1 MKNQRGVTLI
11 GMLVA
16 CIVIVIV
23 AIGALKIAPAYIEY
37 FTVKKAI
44 VAIARANPSA
54 TVADVRYAFQ
64 LRSAIDSIDAVGA
77 KDLEVTKEGN
87 EIVVSVS
94 YPKRIPLF
102 GNVSVVIDFS
112 ASSNN

>member
-44 VAIARANPSA
+44 VAIARANSNG
-54 TVADVRYAFQ
+54 TVANVRYAFQ
-64 LRSAIDSIDAVGA
+64 LRAAIDNIDVISG
-77 KDLEVTKEGN
+77 KDLEITKEGN
-87 EIVVSVS
+87 DIVISFA
-94 YPKRIPLF
+94 YPKRIQLF
-102 GNVSVVIDFS
+102 GNVSVVIEFA